1 MRRKIIVCCT
11 LGILTVFGI
20 FAMQSRERIEDPK
33 LPQAEVEQMK
43 LPAPEPADPVSAA
56 GETEKETLDGG
67 GYYVLKAY
75 TNRLAV
81 YRVYPDGTQV
91 LADLIDMDIRVL
103 PARDVESLQEGIV
116 LRSNEAL
123 IRILEDFMS

>member
-1 MRRKIIVCCT
+1 MLRKTIVFCAVCA
-11 LGILTVFGI
+11 LLIFGVFT
-20 FAMQSRERIEDPK
+20 MQSRERTADPT
-33 LPQAEVEQMK
+33 LPQAEVEQMQ
-43 LPAPEPADPVSAA
+43 LPVPDTATQASSASEAD
-56 GETEKETLDGG
+56 KETLDGG

-91 LADLIDMDIRVL
+91 LADLIDIDIRVL
-103 PARDVESLQEGIV
+103 PKHDVESLQEGIV